1 MSTEVTALFDQ
12 GGRDYDALVAAN
24 PGYHRDLTRSARR
37 LGLPGDGRGLR
48 LLDVGCGTGASTRA
62 LHEALPEASITAVDG
77 SARML
82 ARARDKAWPETVR
95 FVHADVRHLP
105 EAGVRGPFDGIL
117 AAYLLRNL
125 PDPDAGL
132 RLLFDLL
139 SPGAPLAVHDYSLPR
154 RKADRLLWHAVCWA
168 VIIPAG
174 RYVTGDAALYRYLW
188 RSVLGFDSPQRLAER
203 MRHAGFSRV
212 RAEPMSG
219 WQRTLTHTFLGDR
232 PDA

>member
-1 MSTEVTALFDQ
+1 MSTEATALFDR
-12 GGRDYDALVAAN
+12 GGRDYDTLVSAN
-24 PGYHRDLTRSARR
+24 PGYHRDLARSARR
-37 LGLPGDGRGLR
+37 LGLPGGGRGLR

-82 ARARDKAWPETVR
+82 ARARDKPWPATVR
-95 FVHADVRHLP
+95 FVHADARRLP
-105 EAGVRGPFDGIL
+105 EAGVHGPFDGIL

-132 RLLFDLL
+132 RLLLDLL
-139 SPGAPLAVHDYSLPR
+139 RPGAPLAVHDYSLPR
-154 RKADRLLWHAVCWA
+154 RNADRLLWHAICWT

-188 RSVLGFDSPQRLAER
+188 RSVLEFDTPPQLTER
-203 MRHAGFSRV
+203 MRRAGFARV
-212 RAEPMSG
+212 RTAAMSG
-219 WQRTLTHTFLGDR
+219 WQRTLTHTFLGNR